1 MSGTGLELWLA
12 FTAAAIA
19 LGVAAY
25 FMARTD
31 DAMDWDTDR
40 REEER
45 RGNERRGG
53 KERRSL
59 ARLLHDR
66 LHNPGRRKNDR
77 RGGDRRKT
85 TDWQEHIDQVRE
97 RVEST
102 KNDDRNRKAQ

>member
-1 MSGTGLELWLA
+1 MSGFGLELWLA

-40 REEER
+40 REDER
-45 RGNERRGG
+45 RNSERRTG

-66 LHNPGRRKNDR
+66 LHNPGRRQSDR
-77 RGGDRRKT
+77 RTGDRR
-85 TDWQEHIDQVRE
+85 TDSNWQTEIEQVRE
-97 RVEST
+97 RVESV
-102 KNDDRNRKAQ
+102 KHDDRNRKAQ